1 MRRRSLHGRWTV
13 RALST
18 VSVSAVTVVLF
29 SATLHA
35 QAEGGPKFRVEAGAE
50 WTTSAGFD
58 GPGVNL
64 GLGFRPTA
72 RRWELAGGFSWLGSG
87 ETHGQVPNPTAGLLD
102 VVTETS
108 DQLGFIGARVAAYE
122 GNAGPVRMGLSL
134 GISAAVRRVTSITTK
149 YDSTGALH
157 SRDDHSSTLWG
168 PRGEALAAV
177 TWRLGRKFWIG
188 ASGGPTFTLGAGA
201 GEDGE
206 LGAGALVTW
215 LLRGQIGF

>member
-1 MRRRSLHGRWTV
+1 MKLRCVT
-13 RALST
+13 
-18 VSVSAVTVVLF
+18 SVSAITLVLYG
-29 SATLHA
+29 ATLHA
-35 QAEGGPKFRVEAGAE
+35 QAEIGPKFKVEAGAE
-50 WTTSAGFD
+50 WTTSAGFE

-64 GLGFRPTA
+64 GLGIRPTSS
-72 RRWELAGGFSWLGSG
+72 RWELAGGFSWLGSG

-102 VVTETS
+102 VVTES
-108 DQLGFIGARVAAYE
+108 ADQLGFVGARVSVFE
-122 GNAGPVRMGLSL
+122 RDAGPIRMGLSL
-134 GISAAVRRVTSITTK
+134 GLAAAVRRVTSITTK
-149 YDSTGALH
+149 YDSTGALN

-177 TWRLGRKFWIG
+177 TWGLGRRFWIG

-215 LLRGQIGF
+215 VLRGQIGF